1 MFSPTEGPRRLK
13 TRKSIYEKVLL
24 IMGQKTNAISL
35 RLNINRNFDS
45 CWFEDKSFEYSKLLQ
60 QDLKIREYIKSL
72 FLFVGVHTGRI
83 SIQIFP
89 KKLIIHYYFHDTIR
103 STNPDGSK
111 SDLGRRQATMQGSKK
126 YQIGSGA
133 SITAGEVLLSSDLET
148 SKAQN
153 EKNRSMIIP
162 FNLNSFDF
170 SKSKLIGQGINSRI
184 EDLNELNRMQFFQF
198 LTGTSGPENFK
209 NNINTIDSTENRS
222 LSSSEITGINKWQ
235 ISRADSI
242 SSTSGPST
250 LELKKRFFIKC
261 LLANF
266 YFSQNKNLFQIQN
279 FLKFSHYFLEAE
291 LSSKML
297 SKRSRTGTFGSVK
310 QNISGQLTS
319 STFRES
325 EFKTLNLLENYKL
338 EREDFLLDMNLKH
351 IEFILRK
358 NFQSNTIIIPKKIY
372 SKYKSAQFICEYV
385 SQRIQQN
392 IPFRQIYKQLVLEI
406 KKFDEIQGMRIVCSG
421 RLGGVEMATIES
433 RKYGQT
439 SLHVFSS
446 KIDFATG
453 QAYTLFG
460 LIGVKVWICFR

>member
-1 MFSPTEGPRRLK
+1 
-13 TRKSIYEKVLL
+13 
-24 IMGQKTNAISL
+24 
-35 RLNINRNFDS
+35 
-45 CWFEDKSFEYSKLLQ
+45 
-60 QDLKIREYIKSL
+60 
-72 FLFVGVHTGRI
+72 
-83 SIQIFP
+83 
-89 KKLIIHYYFHDTIR
+89 
-103 STNPDGSK
+103 
-111 SDLGRRQATMQGSKK
+111 MQGSKK
-126 YQIGSGA
+126 YQIGSSA
-133 SITAGEVLLSSDLET
+133 SIVGGKVLSSSDLET

-153 EKNRSMIIP
+153 DKNRSMIIP

-170 SKSKLIGQGINSRI
+170 SKSSLIGQRINSRI
-184 EDLNELNRMQFFQF
+184 EDFNELNRMQFFQF
-198 LTGTSGPENFK
+198 LTGTSGPENSK

-222 LSSSEITGINKWQ
+222 LSSSEITGMNKWQ
-235 ISRADSI
+235 ISRANSI
-242 SSTSGPST
+242 SSTAGLST

-279 FLKFSHYFLEAE
+279 FLKFSHYFFEAE
-291 LSSKML
+291 LSSKVFL
-297 SKRSRTGTFGSVK
+297 KHSRTATFGSVK
-310 QNISGQLTS
+310 QNISGQLTN

-338 EREDFLLDMNLKH
+338 ERENVLLDTNLKH

-358 NFQSNTIIIPKKIY
+358 NFQSNTIIVPKKIY

-392 IPFRQIYKQLVLEI
+392 IPFRQIYKQLVLEM